1 MKSFEEVYEIVKETL
16 SPKRFEH
23 CINVMDRCIEFAK
36 IFGEDI
42 EKAKLIGIAHDIAK
56 EIPRDKRVEYAEKD
70 EVILTDFEKENTSLV
85 HAKHGAVI
93 CKRDFEFSE
102 DMCDAISYHTTA
114 KPNMSRLA
122 KILYLA
128 DFSEETRPFQE
139 ALEAYNIG
147 KKDLDEAYIYALIGK
162 IKYMLKD
169 RVQIHQDSI
178 DAYNSIVKK

>member
-1 MKSFEEVYEIVKETL
+1 MKNFEEVYNVVKQTL
-16 SPKRFEH
+16 SEKRLEH
-23 CINVMDRCIEFAK
+23 SKGVMERCIEFAT
-36 IFGEDI
+36 IYGEDV
-42 EKAKLIGIAHDIAK
+42 EKARLIGIAHDIAK
-56 EIPRDKRVEYAEKD
+56 EIPREKRVEEAEKD
-70 EVILTDFEKENTSLV
+70 GVVLDEFEKNAKSLI

-93 CKRDFEFSE
+93 CKRDFGFSD

-128 DFSEETRPFQE
+128 DFSEATRPFPE